1 MGLLSKPKS
10 TIQLSILVSSLLALF
25 FDGQSTNGVN
35 FVTAVILLN
44 TDARYL
50 FRKLFPN
57 T

>member
-1 MGLLSKPKS
+1 MSRRGS
-10 TIQLSILVSSLLALF
+10 TANSIQLSILVSSLLALF